1 MLKLVKTARRS
12 ISGQDDNLN
21 AFFCLILSYKLVHD
35 DEVDLDAVIRAWSQR
50 KKRRIAFAF
59 PFQMIIKLLLNK
71 ILLIMHDDDDDIII
85 SIIISHVSSSSYH
98 VYTCITIIISY
109 T

>member
-1 MLKLVKTARRS
+1 MILMTHSRRRHFPNVVIVLQILAICPVTTAQIERANSMLKLVKTARRS

-59 PFQMIIKLLLNK
+59 PFQMIK
-71 ILLIMHDDDDDIII
+71 
-85 SIIISHVSSSSYH
+85 
-98 VYTCITIIISY
+98 TT